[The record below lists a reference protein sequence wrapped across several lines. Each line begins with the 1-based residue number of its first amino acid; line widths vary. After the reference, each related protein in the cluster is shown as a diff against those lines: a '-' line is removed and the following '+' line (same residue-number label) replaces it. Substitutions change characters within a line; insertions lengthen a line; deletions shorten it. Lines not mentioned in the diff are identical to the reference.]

1 MRKTEL
7 GGLPGLDALPRNELR
22 ALARAGK
29 EVTHDAG
36 TTVIKQGAG
45 AAALHV
51 LVEGRVQVVLD
62 GRPVSEFGP
71 GAIFG
76 EMAFLDRA
84 ARSASIV
91 ATTPVRLHAV
101 SAWSVE
107 SLMNQAPAL
116 RALIEHQA
124 VARKTEAGDQP
135 IG

>member
-7 GGLPGLDALPRNELR
+7 GTLPGLEALPRKELR
-22 ALARAGK
+22 ALAQAGR
-29 EVTHDAG
+29 EVTHEAG
-36 TTVIKQGAG
+36 ATVIKQGAG

-51 LVEGRVQVVLD
+51 LIEGRVQVML
-62 GRPVSEFGP
+62 GGAAVSELGP

-107 SLMNQAPAL
+107 PLLSEAPAL
-116 RALIEHQA
+116 RALIEQQA
-124 VARKTEAGDQP
+124 TARKTGPGDQP